1 MSDSSAQTLKS
12 CCTSPLFLAV
22 LFAPAVVVG
31 VAIDAVEAAV
41 AVSPLTLIKPVDCAL
56 APVAIETGAPPTV
69 CAAARTFQTD
79 PQNPKKLLNTSK
91 SLVAVA

>member
-1 MSDSSAQTLKS
+1 MQLR
-12 CCTSPLFLAV
+12 
-22 LFAPAVVVG
+22 
-31 VAIDAVEAAV
+31 
-41 AVSPLTLIKPVDCAL
+41 PLTLIKPVDCAL